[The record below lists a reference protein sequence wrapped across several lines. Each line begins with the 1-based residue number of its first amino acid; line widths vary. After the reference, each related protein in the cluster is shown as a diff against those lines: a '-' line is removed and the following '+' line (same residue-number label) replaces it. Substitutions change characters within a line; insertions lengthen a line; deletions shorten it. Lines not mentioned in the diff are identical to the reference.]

1 MRRRVNDALIS
12 VGAVM
17 LLLAGLAALDDRV
30 RAYFVNTASG
40 ATPRDATDLGASL
53 SDVGS
58 VLLTAVRDS
67 SLAYAPLTIFAIVAA
82 ILLVLMVRTTS

>member
-17 LLLAGLAALDDRV
+17 LLLAALAALDDRV

-40 ATPRDATDLGASL
+40 ATPRDAADLGASL
-53 SDVGS
+53 SDVGFI
-58 VLLTAVRDS
+58 LLTAVRDQ